1 MWMRV
6 YVWDGVGFEGV
17 VFSLYGYLLIEGLVF
32 FVGGWVGRIAVS

>member
-17 VFSLYGYLLIEGLVF
+17 VFGLYGYLSIEGLVF
-32 FVGGWVGRIAVS
+32 LWMGGLEGLL